1 MSSFNKFSK
10 LVFVAALSAA
20 AASSQAQ
27 TVTGQLSVNA
37 TVQATCVIGTVDAV
51 SFGTYVQGVGAIDT
65 TGTINLNCGSAVVY
79 NVRLSGSSGVT
90 PRTMAQGAN
99 LLQYQLFRDAP
110 RTQVWGETDGVNTVD
125 GVGTGNSVP
134 LTVYGRLPD
143 NAANQLAAS
152 GGYTSI
158 VTVTVAY

>member
-1 MSSFNKFSK
+1 MSSLNKFSK
-10 LVFVAALSAA
+10 LVLLAALTAA

-27 TVTGQLSVNA
+27 TVTGSLPVSA
-37 TVQATCVIGTVDAV
+37 TVQATCVIGVVDAV
-51 SFGTYVQGVGAIDT
+51 SFGTYVQGVGAVDT
-65 TGTINLNCGSAVVY
+65 TGTINLNCGSTVVY
-79 NVRLSGSSGVT
+79 SVRLSGSSGAT

-125 GVGTGNSVP
+125 GTGTGNSVA

-143 NAANQLAAS
+143 NGANQIAAS
-152 GGYTSI
+152 GAYTST
-158 VTVTVAY
+158 VTITVAY